1 MIRSQFASAAA
12 LAAFLAVPAFAQM
25 SGSASGNTTTTTTTQ
40 PSTSATASG
49 SISATAPVPVAPSS
63 TSTTSSMPSST
74 SSASTP
80 SSTTQYNTNAQNPAS
95 KARQDA
101 IDQGRMPLCS
111 ELGNNPNAGKLA
123 DQTTGNAA
131 ANSASPVHMDCI
143 PDNVSSTTGANA
155 NGTVAANT
163 AKAKK
168 KPAKTA
174 SSSQ

>member
-1 MIRSQFASAAA
+1 MIRSHFASAAA

-25 SGSASGNTTTTTTTQ
+25 SGSASSNTTATTTTQ
-40 PSTSATASG
+40 PSTSASASG

-80 SSTTQYNTNAQNPAS
+80 SSTTQYNANAQNPAS
-95 KARQDA
+95 KARQAA
-101 IDQGRMPLCS
+101 IDQGRTPLCS
-111 ELGNNPNAGKLA
+111 ELDQPNAGKLA
-123 DQTTGNAA
+123 NKTTGNAA
-131 ANSASPVHMDCI
+131 ANSASAVHMDCI
-143 PDNVSSTTGANA
+143 PDNASTAPGA